1 VRVFEGTGTGG
12 VPLPASGKRSGAL
25 WTALAALQSGQSTQS
40 AKVVAALAGSEHPL
54 SERPALL
61 SEWSDGFAKHV
72 ACLEKQPYHF
82 RMLLNFLFSLVN
94 GGTIFYLLYLI
105 FNNKARIKLYDDDGE
120 QIEL

>member
-72 ACLEKQPYHF
+72 ACLEK
-82 RMLLNFLFSLVN
+82 
-94 GGTIFYLLYLI
+94 GTIFYLLYLI